1 MEGEEMETYI
11 TSVLLVLDSVES
23 EDIRKNDLKSIKV
36 LVNKEDNSLLKVKFD
51 EKTDIKSLMR
61 NKIESVIG
69 SSKFHLEQVYT
80 FGDSKFY
87 QDGRIDIIYLAI
99 TNIENIKKLDEQ
111 YELLDFG
118 IKNNSNIIFSD
129 SNYKYETKQKIADDN
144 IEYYHEIEVDEI
156 TLEKT
161 LLELITAYKY
171 LRARVDNTDI
181 IFKFMPE
188 IFTLED
194 VRIVYELIKE
204 IQVDKSNFRKRIVK
218 YCEKVEQK
226 VGNKGY
232 RPSQMYRFK
241 PLVNNIWL

>member
-1 MEGEEMETYI
+1 MEGEEMEIYI

-118 IKNNSNIIFSD
+118 IKNNSDIIFGD

-241 PLVNNIWL
+241 PLVNDIWL

>member
-1 MEGEEMETYI
+1 MEGEKMEIYI
-11 TSVLLVLDSVES
+11 TTCLFVLDSQAS
-23 EDIRKNDLKSIKV
+23 QDIRKNDIKSIKV
-36 LVNKEDNSLLKVKFD
+36 LVNKSDNGLLKVKFD

-99 TNIENIKKLDEQ
+99 TNIDNIKNLDEQ
-111 YELLDFG
+111 YEILDFG
-118 IKNNSNIIFSD
+118 IKDNSDIIFGKK
-129 SNYKYETKQKIADDN
+129 NYKYETQQKISNNN
-144 IEYYHEIEVDEI
+144 IEYCHNIEVDDI
-156 TLEKT
+156 NLEKT

-181 IFKFMPE
+181 IFKFMAE
-188 IFTLED
+188 MFTLED
-194 VRIVYELIKE
+194 VRIVYEIIKE
-204 IQVDKSNFRKRIVK
+204 VQVDKSNFRKRIVK

-226 VGNKGY
+226 VDKKGY

-241 PLVNNIWL
+241 PLLTDIWL